1 MPTTARGSKPR
12 TRRTANASPQ
22 PAADRRPPR
31 GRPDRSGAPK
41 PKSGSAKPKPTRRR
55 SNDEKDA
62 DAGEGPTFAD
72 LGLSKE
78 TLATLDEIGFER
90 PSKIQAAFLPIALTG
105 RDCSGQAR
113 TGTGKTAAFT
123 LPMLEKLDLDR
134 KVIQGLI
141 LAPTR
146 ELAEQ
151 VSQEMRKLSGGRVK
165 TVVIVGGRPMGPQV
179 DAIKRGAQV
188 VVGTPGRVMDLMGRG
203 QLGLENVEFA
213 VLDEAD
219 RMLDDGFR
227 PDIEKILRKC
237 PKDRQT
243 LLLSA
248 TMPPEVEELAA
259 KFMKNPERIDMS
271 EDALVATEMIEQF
284 VLTVDPDRKFGA
296 LLHVLKQEKPRQCL
310 VFTRTKRGAEKLYER
325 FSRKLP
331 SCAMMHGDLQQR
343 KREKTLQAFR
353 EGQIRMLVATDVVG
367 RGIDISGISHIVNFD
382 VPEFQDD
389 YVHRIGRT
397 GRMSSDT
404 NGRAITFVCRD
415 QGDQLTKIEIRVSQ
429 VLPVYPLK
437 NFEAARPVQRK
448 TVQDHDATIIP
459 VKKVTSPLFG
469 GS

>member
-1 MPTTARGSKPR
+1 MPRTSRADRPAARRTRSSSPSPRGRGDGPPVENRGPDARPAGKPR
-12 TRRTANASPQ
+12 TARRKSKDEAEAE
-22 PAADRRPPR
+22 AD
-31 GRPDRSGAPK
+31 D
-41 PKSGSAKPKPTRRR
+41 
-55 SNDEKDA
+55 
-62 DAGEGPTFAD
+62 GPTFAD
-72 LGLSKE
+72 LGLSADTLE
-78 TLATLDEIGFER
+78 TLHAIGFER
-90 PSKIQAAFLPIALTG
+90 PSKIQAAFLPVALSG

-123 LPMLEKLDLDR
+123 LPMLEKIDLDR
-134 KVIQGLI
+134 RVVQGLV

-151 VSQEMRKLSGGRVK
+151 VAQEIKKLSGGRVK
-165 TVVIVGGRPMGPQV
+165 TVTIVGGRPMGPQV
-179 DAIKRGAQV
+179 EKIGKGAQV
-188 VVGTPGRVMDLMGRG
+188 AVGTPGRVMDLMGRG
-203 QLGLENVEFA
+203 QLPLEHVAFA

-248 TMPPEVEELAA
+248 TMPVEVEELAA
-259 KFMKNPERIDMS
+259 KFMRDPARIDMS

-284 VLTVDPDRKFGA
+284 VLTVDPDRKIGA

-325 FSRKLP
+325 FSKRLP
-331 SCAMMHGDLQQR
+331 GIAMMHGDLQQR
-343 KREKTLQAFR
+343 KRESTLNAFR
-353 EGQIRMLVATDVVG
+353 EGKIRVLVATDVVG
-367 RGIDISGISHIVNFD
+367 RGIDISGISHIVNYD
-382 VPEFQDD
+382 IPEFQDD

-404 NGRAITFVCRD
+404 NGRAITFACRD
-415 QGDQLTKIEIRVSQ
+415 QGDQLTKIEIRVSK
-429 VLPVYPLK
+429 VLPNYALRD
-437 NFEAARPVQRK
+437 FEAARPVVRK
-448 TVQDHDATIIP
+448 TVEEHDATIIP

-469 GS
+469 GG

>member
-1 MPTTARGSKPR
+1 MPR
-12 TRRTANASPQ
+12 TSRAPARR
-22 PAADRRPPR
+22 
-31 GRPDRSGAPK
+31 
-41 PKSGSAKPKPTRRR
+41 SGSAPRRR
-55 SNDEKDA
+55 REETPDIENRGRDAAPPKKLTKARRKSKDEAEAEED
-62 DAGEGPTFAD
+62 DGPTFAD
-72 LGLSKE
+72 LGLSEE
-78 TLATLDEIGFER
+78 TLATLDDIGFER
-90 PSKIQAAFLPIALTG
+90 PSKIQAAFLPVALSG
-105 RDCSGQAR
+105 KDCSGQAR

-134 KVIQGLI
+134 RVVQGLI

-151 VSQEMRKLSGGRVK
+151 VSQEMKKLSGGRVK

-179 DAIKRGAQV
+179 EKIKKGAQV

-203 QLGLENVEFA
+203 QLSLSDVALA

-227 PDIEKILRKC
+227 PDIEKILRQC
-237 PKDRQT
+237 PRDRQT

-259 KFMKNPERIDMS
+259 KFMRKPVRIDMS

-284 VLTVDPDRKFGA
+284 VLTVDPDRKIGA

-310 VFTRTKRGAEKLYER
+310 VFTRTKGGAEKLFER
-325 FSRKLP
+325 FSKKLP
-331 SCAMMHGDLQQR
+331 GIAMMHGDLHQR

-353 EGQIRMLVATDVVG
+353 EGKIRLLVATDVVG
-367 RGIDISGISHIVNFD
+367 RGIDISGISHIVNYD
-382 VPEFQDD
+382 IPEFQDD

-404 NGRAITFVCRD
+404 NGRAITFACRD
-415 QGDQLTKIEIRVSQ
+415 QGDQLTKIEIRVSK
-429 VLPVYPLK
+429 VLPTYELTHY
-437 NFEAARPVQRK
+437 EAARPVVRQS
-448 TVQDHDATIIP
+448 VDEVDATIIP

-469 GS
+469 GG

>member
-1 MPTTARGSKPR
+1 MPATARGSKPR
-12 TRRTANASPQ
+12 SAR
-22 PAADRRPPR
+22 PAARRSSTPPA
-31 GRPDRSGAPK
+31 PAHPKAGAR
-41 PKSGSAKPKPTRRR
+41 ATRRR
-55 SNDEKDA
+55 SNEEKAAED
-62 DAGEGPTFAD
+62 GLTFEE
-72 LGLSKE
+72 LGLSEE
-78 TLATLDEIGFER
+78 TLATLREIGFER

-123 LPMLEKLDLDR
+123 LPMLERMDLDR
-134 KVIQGLI
+134 TVVTGLI

-151 VSQEMRKLSGGRVK
+151 VSQEMLKLSGGRVQ
-165 TVVIVGGRPMGPQV
+165 TVVIVGGRKMDAQV
-179 DAIKRGAQV
+179 NKLKRGAQV
-188 VVGTPGRVMDLMGRG
+188 VVGTPGRILDLCGRG
-203 QLGLENVEFA
+203 LLKLGNVEFA

-227 PDIEKILRKC
+227 PDIEKILRQC
-237 PKDRQT
+237 PKERQT

-259 KFMKNPERIDMS
+259 KFMRNPARIDMS

-284 VLTVDPDRKFGA
+284 VLTVDPDRKYGA

-325 FSRKLP
+325 FSRRLP
-331 SCAMMHGDLQQR
+331 SVAMMHGDLQQR

-429 VLPVYPLK
+429 VLPTYPLQG
-437 NFEAARPVQRK
+437 FEAARPVVRRR
-448 TVQDHDATIIP
+448 VEDHDATVIP

>member
-1 MPTTARGSKPR
+1 MPTTTRAKRPAA
-12 TRRTANASPQ
+12 RRTAQTS
-22 PAADRRPPR
+22 PAADKRRSADDSPPPR
-31 GRPDRSGAPK
+31 ASSSKTPANAKRTRS
-41 PKSGSAKPKPTRRR
+41 R
-55 SNDEKDA
+55 SKDEKEA
-62 DAGEGPTFAD
+62 AESGPTFAD
-72 LGLSKE
+72 LGLSKK

-90 PSKIQAAFLPIALTG
+90 PSKIQATFLPIALSG

-134 KVIQGLI
+134 TVIQGLI

-203 QLGLENVEFA
+203 QLGLENVAFA

-259 KFMKNPERIDMS
+259 KFMKNPERVDMS

-296 LLHVLKQEKPRQCL
+296 LLHVLKQEKPKQCL

-353 EGQIRMLVATDVVG
+353 EGKIRMLVATDVVG

-429 VLPVYPLK
+429 VLPTYPLK
-437 NFEAARPVQRK
+437 DFEAARPVIRK

>member
-1 MPTTARGSKPR
+1 MPTTARGSQPR
-12 TRRTANASPQ
+12 TRRTANSSS

-31 GRPDRSGAPK
+31 GR
-41 PKSGSAKPKPTRRR
+41 SGSSGTKPKPTRRR

-72 LGLSKE
+72 LGLSKK

-134 KVIQGLI
+134 KTIQGLI

-151 VSQEMRKLSGGRVK
+151 VSQEMRKLSGDRVK

-203 QLGLENVEFA
+203 QLGLENVAFA

-259 KFMKNPERIDMS
+259 KFMKNPARIDMS

-429 VLPVYPLK
+429 VLPTYPLK
-437 NFEAARPVQRK
+437 DFEAARPVVRK
-448 TVQDHDATIIP
+448 SVQDHDATIIP

>member
-1 MPTTARGSKPR
+1 MPTTSRAKRPA
-12 TRRTANASPQ
+12 TRRTAASSRSKT
-22 PAADRRPPR
+22 DRRP
-31 GRPDRSGAPK
+31 SGDP
-41 PKSGSAKPKPTRRR
+41 PSRSAKAKRTRAQ
-55 SNDEKDA
+55 SNDEKAAAA
-62 DAGEGPTFAD
+62 DGPTFAD
-72 LGLSKE
+72 LGLSEE
-78 TLATLDEIGFER
+78 TLATLDAIGFER

-123 LPMLEKLDLDR
+123 LPMLEAMDLDR

-151 VSQEMRKLSGGRVK
+151 VSQEMKKLAGGRVK

-179 DAIKRGAQV
+179 DDIKRGAQV

-203 QLGLENVEFA
+203 QLGLENVAFA

-248 TMPPEVEELAA
+248 TMPGEVEELAA
-259 KFMKNPERIDMS
+259 KFMKNPARIDMS

-296 LLHVLKQEKPRQCL
+296 LLHVLKQEKPKQCL

-353 EGQIRMLVATDVVG
+353 DGQIRMLVATDVVG

-437 NFEAARPVQRK
+437 NFEAARPVVRK
-448 TVQDHDATIIP
+448 RVEDHDATVIP

>member
-1 MPTTARGSKPR
+1 MPR
-12 TRRTANASPQ
+12 TPRASS
-22 PAADRRPPR
+22 R
-31 GRPDRSGAPK
+31 RSGPS
-41 PKSGSAKPKPTRRR
+41 PRRREQTPDVENRGPDAKPPAKPARRRRR
-55 SNDEKDA
+55 SKDEEEA
-62 DAGEGPTFAD
+62 AGDDGPTFAD
-72 LGLSKE
+72 LGLSDE
-78 TLATLDEIGFER
+78 TLETLEEIGFER
-90 PSKIQAAFLPIALTG
+90 PSKIQAAFLPVALSG

-134 KVIQGLI
+134 RVIQGLI

-151 VSQEMRKLSGGRVK
+151 VSQEMKKLSGGRVK

-179 DAIKRGAQV
+179 EKIKQGAQV

-203 QLGLENVEFA
+203 QLGLSDVAFA

-227 PDIEKILRKC
+227 PDIEKILRQC

-259 KFMKNPERIDMS
+259 KFMRQPQRVDMS
-271 EDALVATEMIEQF
+271 EDAIVATEMIEQF
-284 VLTVDPDRKFGA
+284 VLTVDPDRKIGA

-331 SCAMMHGDLQQR
+331 GIAMMHGDLHQS
-343 KREKTLQAFR
+343 KRERTLQAFR
-353 EGQIRMLVATDVVG
+353 DGKIRLLVATDVVG
-367 RGIDISGISHIVNFD
+367 RGIDISGISHIVNYD
-382 VPEFQDD
+382 IPEFQDD

-404 NGRAITFVCRD
+404 NGRAITFACRD
-415 QGDQLTKIEIRVSQ
+415 QGDQLTKIEIRVSK
-429 VLPVYPLK
+429 VLPNYVLHGY
-437 NFEAARPVQRK
+437 EAARPVVRK
-448 TVQDHDATIIP
+448 TVEEHDATIIP

>member
-1 MPTTARGSKPR
+1 MPSPSRAERPAA
-12 TRRTANASPQ
+12 RRTKS
-22 PAADRRPPR
+22 
-31 GRPDRSGAPK
+31 S
-41 PKSGSAKPKPTRRR
+41 PKSSAPSKATRRR
-55 SNDEKDA
+55 SKDEEEAAAED
-62 DAGEGPTFAD
+62 GPTFAD
-72 LGLSKE
+72 LGLSPE
-78 TLATLDEIGFER
+78 TLKTLDDIGFER

-113 TGTGKTAAFT
+113 TGTGKTCAFT
-123 LPMLEKLDLDR
+123 LPMLEAMDLDR
-134 KVIQGLI
+134 RVVQGLI

-151 VSQEMRKLSGGRVK
+151 VAQEMKKLSGGRVK
-165 TVVIVGGRPMGPQV
+165 TVTIVGGRPMGPQV
-179 DAIKRGAQV
+179 EKLNRGAQV

-203 QLGLENVEFA
+203 QLSLSNVAFA

-227 PDIEKILRKC
+227 PDIEKILRQC

-248 TMPPEVEELAA
+248 TMPAEVEELAA
-259 KFMKNPERIDMS
+259 KFMRNPERIDMS

-284 VLTVDPDRKFGA
+284 VLTVDPDRKMGA

-310 VFTRTKRGAEKLYER
+310 IFTRTKRGAEKLHER

-331 SCAMMHGDLQQR
+331 NTAMMHGDLHQK
-343 KREKTLQAFR
+343 KRDRTLQDFR
-353 EGQIRMLVATDVVG
+353 DGKIRMLVATDVVG
-367 RGIDISGISHIVNFD
+367 RGIDISGISHIVNYD

-437 NFEAARPVQRK
+437 GFEAARPVQRK
-448 TVQDHDATIIP
+448 TVADHDATVIP

>member
-1 MPTTARGSKPR
+1 MPTSTRAKRPAA
-12 TRRTANASPQ
+12 RRTAKTSPTAKTRRR
-22 PAADRRPPR
+22 PAADSPQSSRANSKAKRT
-31 GRPDRSGAPK
+31 RSQ
-41 PKSGSAKPKPTRRR
+41 
-55 SNDEKDA
+55 SNDEKEA
-62 DAGEGPTFAD
+62 AESGPTFAD
-72 LGLSKE
+72 LGLSKA

-90 PSKIQAAFLPIALTG
+90 PSKIQAAFLPIALSG

-123 LPMLEKLDLDR
+123 LPLLEKLDLDR
-134 KVIQGLI
+134 TVIQGLV

-165 TVVIVGGRPMGPQV
+165 TVVIVGGRPMGPQIEK
-179 DAIKRGAQV
+179 IKKGAQV

-203 QLGLENVEFA
+203 QLGLENVAFA

-259 KFMKNPERIDMS
+259 KFMKNPERVDMS

-284 VLTVDPDRKFGA
+284 VLTVDPDRKYGA
-296 LLHVLKQEKPRQCL
+296 LLHVLKQEKPKQCL
-310 VFTRTKRGAEKLYER
+310 VFTRTKRGAEKLFER

-331 SCAMMHGDLQQR
+331 SCAMMHGDLHQR

-353 EGQIRMLVATDVVG
+353 EGKIRMLVATDVVG

-404 NGRAITFVCRD
+404 NGRAITFVSRD

-429 VLPVYPLK
+429 VLPTYELK
-437 NFEAARPVQRK
+437 DYEAARPVVRK
-448 TVQDHDATIIP
+448 SVQDHDATVIP